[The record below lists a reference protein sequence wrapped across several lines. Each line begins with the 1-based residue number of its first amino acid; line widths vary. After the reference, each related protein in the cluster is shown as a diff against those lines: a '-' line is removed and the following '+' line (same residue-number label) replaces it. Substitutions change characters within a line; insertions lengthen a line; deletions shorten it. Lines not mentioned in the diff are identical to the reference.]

1 MTNQEQAI
9 NDGDFYLSR
18 CRVNRHVLSI
28 VAGETATL
36 RLNGK
41 ISKIIIDATD
51 SAYMMGTGNIGRFQL
66 FMDVEDGDGTEL
78 PYCDQITGLNFSG
91 SGSNQVISLEVS
103 QGANQGTASS
113 KSGMHFSVSAP
124 STASSG
130 GGTLNE
136 PAAWNGLVCGDVRFT
151 LDVAAPN
158 LLNPT
163 KSFRVV
169 ILLE

>member
-1 MTNQEQAI
+1 
-9 NDGDFYLSR
+9 
-18 CRVNRHVLSI
+18 
-28 VAGETATL
+28 
-36 RLNGK
+36 
-41 ISKIIIDATD
+41 
-51 SAYMMGTGNIGRFQL
+51 MMGSGNIGRFQL
-66 FMDVEDGDGTEL
+66 FMDVEDGDGSEI
-78 PYCDQITGLNFSG
+78 PYCDQITGLNYSG

-103 QGANQGTASS
+103 QGANQGTANA

-124 STASSG
+124 NTASSG

-158 LLNPT
+158 LLNPSKT
-163 KSFRVV
+163 FRVV

>member
-9 NDGDFYLSR
+9 TDGDFYLSR
-18 CRVNRHVLSI
+18 CRVNRHVVSI
-28 VAGETATL
+28 TAGNTATV

-41 ISKIIIDATD
+41 ISKVIIDATD
-51 SAYMMGTGNIGRFQL
+51 AGYLIGSGNIGQFQL
-66 FMDVEDGDGTEL
+66 FMDVEDGDGSEL
-78 PYCDQITGLNFSG
+78 PYCDQITGLNYSG

-103 QGANQGTASS
+103 QGANQGTSNTN
-113 KSGMHFSVSAP
+113 SGMHFSVTAP

-130 GGTLNE
+130 GGTLDE
-136 PAAWNGLVCGDVRFT
+136 PASWNGLVCGEVRLT

-158 LLNPT
+158 LLDPT
-163 KSFRVV
+163 KSFRVI

>member
-28 VAGETATL
+28 VAGDTATL

-41 ISKIIIDATD
+41 ISKVIIDATN
-51 SAYMMGTGNIGRFQL
+51 SGYAVGSGNIGQFQL
-66 FMDVEDGDGTEL
+66 LMDVEDGDGAEL

-91 SGSNQVISLEVS
+91 SGSNQVISLEAS

-136 PAAWNGLVCGDVRFT
+136 PAAWNGLVCGLVRFQLT
-151 LDVAAPN
+151 AEEPNILD
-158 LLNPT
+158 PT